1 MDLPSRTTWE
11 SDIFRL
17 PTFDFHHFFEFL
29 DFPFSTFGFFFLSP
43 VCPLMKPPRNQTT
56 ISPTDSDSKQ
66 PRSFLRINK
75 VQASLPKAQLVSFKL
90 ALKTRFAPLR
100 CVFSV
105 CVCVCMCVC
114 VFSVCVCVCVCVCTY
129 PIRILYSW
137 YPHSIHAVI
146 VVTTSFTPKSTPNAS
161 LLATGSKPKTTWTL
175 IHEPHGKAIFFEF
188 LLSGTTTF
196 SNF

>member
-17 PTFDFHHFFEFL
+17 STFGFHHFFEFL
-29 DFPFSTFGFFFLSP
+29 DFPFSVFGFFFLSP

-75 VQASLPKAQLVSFKL
+75 VEASLPKAQLVSFKL
-90 ALKTRFAPLR
+90 ALKTRYACLR

-105 CVCVCMCVC
+105 CELNNYEPNCNQCNNKPTKTRQNRSNHNYTDDRPHDPSSCHQD
-114 VFSVCVCVCVCVCTY
+114 Y
-129 PIRILYSW
+129 PI
-137 YPHSIHAVI
+137 
-146 VVTTSFTPKSTPNAS
+146 PNKIGNS
-161 LLATGSKPKTTWTL
+161 S
-175 IHEPHGKAIFFEF
+175 
-188 LLSGTTTF
+188 S
-196 SNF
+196 

>member
-17 PTFDFHHFFEFL
+17 STFDFHHFFEFL

-43 VCPLMKPPRNQTT
+43 VCPLMKPPQNRTT

-66 PRSFLRINK
+66 PRSFLRINT

-90 ALKTRFAPLR
+90 SLKTRFARLR

-105 CVCVCMCVC
+105 CVCFVCVCVCLVCVCVCLVCVFSVCLVC
-114 VFSVCVCVCVCVCTY
+114 VFSVCVCLVCVCV
-129 PIRILYSW
+129 
-137 YPHSIHAVI
+137 
-146 VVTTSFTPKSTPNAS
+146 
-161 LLATGSKPKTTWTL
+161 
-175 IHEPHGKAIFFEF
+175 
-188 LLSGTTTF
+188 
-196 SNF
+196 